1 MSLLIYLAGSSYS
14 METYFLGI
22 MFFCFFLYIIILKV
36 GFLPIWLALG
46 ALSRSLI
53 KVQTNLI
60 YSHLVVIPVGWLN
73 ALSVFDVWVCFRCD
87 QMAL

>member
-1 MSLLIYLAGSSYS
+1 
-14 METYFLGI
+14 METCFLGI
-22 MFFCFFLYIIILKV
+22 MFVFLYIIILKV
-36 GFLPIWLALG
+36 GFLPIWPALG